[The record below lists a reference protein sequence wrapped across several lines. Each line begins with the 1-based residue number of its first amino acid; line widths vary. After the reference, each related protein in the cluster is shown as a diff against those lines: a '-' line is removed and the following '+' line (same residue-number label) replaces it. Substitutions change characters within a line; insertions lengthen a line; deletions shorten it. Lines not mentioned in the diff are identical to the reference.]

1 MNVLLIGG
9 SSRMIDAVIDKLNK
23 GKHRIFLLTG
33 RRDRQFTYK
42 HVFERYDYPY
52 EDESV
57 KDIFES
63 VKPDMV
69 IFMGAYDT
77 NFDWH
82 RERQESVHYTAALM
96 NILSTYAMAGKGRFV
111 YFSSHEVY
119 GGSYHNDIS
128 EVEKAVPRGF
138 KAMAVA
144 QGEEICE
151 NYRKT
156 QGLDTLILR
165 LDHLYGVPYKGQEE
179 NNPCFQ
185 MCLEALKTGKVS
197 ASDRRSFSM
206 LYLSDAVEL
215 SYKVMMEEQ
224 PALSCY
230 HISSME
236 EIDEVKLAELVI
248 KAMGGGIRLVNNSVG
263 ERFRLVL
270 DGRLFREEFDQ
281 KIFVQYEE
289 GVEQVVK
296 YMKRHA
302 ESFISAE
309 DVGGSRAGKIW
320 HGIKGVFRR
329 VFPFVENL
337 ICFIPFFILNSK
349 AADSEYFNR
358 LDFFL
363 LYVLLFAIVYGQ
375 QQAIFSSLLA
385 VAGYFLQQMYGR
397 TGFEVLLDYN
407 IYVWMAQ
414 LFIIGMVVGYMR
426 DQLQYVKDENEEEVR
441 YLSRKVDDIAD
452 INDSNVRMKQSFE
465 TQLVN
470 QRDSLGKVYEITSSL
485 EAYESEEVLFYAAR
499 VLGEL
504 MDSKD
509 VAVYTVANGDYAR
522 LFSFTSKEARKLGNS
537 IKYTDMEDL
546 HDDLK
551 EHRVFINKKM
561 DEKLP
566 LMASAVYTDD
576 RMELILM
583 IWGIPWQRMTLAE
596 ANRLTII
603 GALIQN
609 AVVHANRYLDALT
622 HERYLEQTRI
632 MSADAFGQLVRAF
645 FGAKV
650 NGLTECAMLEIVTE
664 DYRQA
669 ADTLG
674 RNMRQTD
681 FMGILSDGSFCILLS
696 NTDEKNAEG
705 VIERFRNAGYIC
717 RLREGSEVLGD
728 GEEDMGVQV

>member
-1 MNVLLIGG
+1 MNVLLVGGG
-9 SSRMIDAVIDKLNK
+9 SRMTDAVIDKLNK

-33 RRDRQFTYK
+33 RRDRKFSYK
-42 HVFERYDYPY
+42 HVFERYDYSY
-52 EDESV
+52 EDESI
-57 KDIFES
+57 KDIFDS

-82 RERQESVHYTAALM
+82 RERQESVRYTASLM
-96 NILSTYAMAGKGRFV
+96 NIMATYSMVGKGKFI
-111 YFSSHEVY
+111 YFSSHDVY
-119 GGSYHNDIS
+119 GGSYHNDVPES
-128 EVEKAVPRGF
+128 ATVSPRGF
-138 KAMAVA
+138 KAMAIA
-144 QGEEICE
+144 QGEEICD

-156 QGLDTLILR
+156 QGIDTLVLR
-165 LDHLYGVPYKGQEE
+165 FDHLYGVPRKGQEE
-179 NNPCFQ
+179 SNPCFK
-185 MCLEALKTGKVS
+185 MCLEALKTGRVS

-206 LYLSDAVEL
+206 LYLNDAVEL
-215 SYKVMMEEQ
+215 AYKVMMEEQ

-236 EIDEVKLAELVI
+236 EINEIKLAEFVI
-248 KAMGGGIRLVNNSVG
+248 KAMGGGVRLVNNSVG
-263 ERFRLVL
+263 EKFRLVL
-270 DGRLFREEFDQ
+270 VGRAYQEEYEQ
-281 KIFVQYEE
+281 NIFVKYDK
-289 GVEQVVK
+289 GVEQVAR
-296 YMKRHA
+296 YMKRNA
-302 ESFISAE
+302 DSFISAE
-309 DVGGSRAGKIW
+309 DAGGSRAGRIW
-320 HGIKGVFRR
+320 HGIKVAFKRG
-329 VFPFVENL
+329 FPFVENL

-349 AADSEYFNR
+349 AAGSEYFNK

-407 IYVWMAQ
+407 IYIWMVQ

-426 DQLQYVKDENEEEVR
+426 DQLQFVKDENEEEVR

-452 INDSNVRMKQSFE
+452 INDSNVRMKQNFE
-465 TQLVN
+465 TQLIN

-485 EAYESEEVLFYAAR
+485 EAYAPEEVLFYAAR

-509 VAVYTVANGDYAR
+509 VAVYTVANADYAR
-522 LFSFTSKEARKLGNS
+522 LFSFTSGEARKLGNS

-546 HDDLK
+546 YTDLK
-551 EHRVFINKKM
+551 ERRVFINKKM

-566 LMASAVYTDD
+566 LLASAVYTED

-583 IWGIPWQRMTLAE
+583 IWGIPWQRMTLSE
-596 ANRLTII
+596 ANRLTIV
-603 GALIQN
+603 GSLIQN

-622 HERYLEQTRI
+622 SQRYLEHTNI
-632 MSADAFGQLVRAF
+632 MSPDAFGQLVRAF
-645 FGAKV
+645 FGAKA
-650 NGLTECAMLEIVTE
+650 NGLTECALLEIVAE
-664 DYRQA
+664 DRRHA
-669 ADTLG
+669 AEVLG
-674 RNMRQTD
+674 KNMRQTD
-681 FMGILSDGSFCILLS
+681 YMGMMEDGRFYILLS

-705 VIERFRNAGYIC
+705 VIGRFQSAGYGCI
-717 RLREGSEVLGD
+717 LREGAGL
-728 GEEDMGVQV
+728 

>member
-9 SSRMIDAVIDKLNK
+9 GSRMIDAVIDKLNK
-23 GKHRIFLLTG
+23 EKHRIFLLSG
-33 RRDRQFTYK
+33 RRSRKFTYK
-42 HVFERYDYPY
+42 HVFEKYDYSY
-52 EDESV
+52 EDESI

-82 RERQESVHYTAALM
+82 KERLESVRYTASLM
-96 NILSTYAMAGKGRFV
+96 NILSTYSMVCKGRFV
-111 YFSSHEVY
+111 YLSSHEVF
-119 GGSYHNDIS
+119 GSSHQDDIPES
-128 EVEKAVPRGF
+128 EATSARGF

-144 QGEEICE
+144 QGEGICE

-165 LDHLYGVPYKGQEE
+165 FDHLYGVPHKGQEE
-179 NNPCFQ
+179 SNPCFN

-206 LYLSDAVEL
+206 IWLNDAVEL
-215 SYKVMMEEQ
+215 AYKVMMDENR
-224 PALSCY
+224 ALPCY

-236 EIDEVKLAELVI
+236 EIDEIRLAGFVI
-248 KAMGGGIRLVNNSVG
+248 KAMGGGVRLVNNSVG
-263 ERFRLVL
+263 ERYRLVL
-270 DGRLFREEFDQ
+270 DGRRYQEEYNQ
-281 KIFVQYEE
+281 RIFVHYEE
-289 GVEQVVK
+289 GTEQIAK

-302 ESFISAE
+302 DSFINAE
-309 DVGGSRAGKIW
+309 DVGGSRAGRIW
-320 HGIKGVFRR
+320 HGVKTTFKRL
-329 VFPFVENL
+329 FPFVENL

-349 AADSEYFNR
+349 AADSQYFNR

-385 VAGYFLQQMYGR
+385 VVGYFIQQMYGR

-414 LFIIGMVVGYMR
+414 LFIVGMVVGYMR
-426 DQLQYVKDENEEEVR
+426 DQLQFIKDENEEEVR
-441 YLSRKVDDIAD
+441 YLSQKVDDIAE
-452 INDSNVRMKQSFE
+452 INDSNVRMKQNFE

-470 QRDSLGKVYEITSSL
+470 QRDSLGKIYEITSSL
-485 EAYESEEVLFYAAR
+485 DAYAPEEVLFYAAK

-504 MDSKD
+504 MDSRD

-522 LFSFTSKEARKLGNS
+522 LFSFTSEEAKKLGNS
-537 IKYTDMEDL
+537 IKYTAMEDMYS
-546 HDDLK
+546 DLK
-551 EHRVFINKKM
+551 ERRVFINKKM

-566 LMASAVYTDD
+566 LMASAVYTED

-583 IWGIPWQRMTLAE
+583 IWGIPWQRMTLPE

-609 AVVHANRYLDALT
+609 AVVNANRYLDALT
-622 HERYLEQTRI
+622 SQRYLENTNI
-632 MSADAFGQLVRAF
+632 MAPDAFSQLASAF
-645 FGAKV
+645 FGAKS
-650 NGLTECAMLEIVTE
+650 NHLTECVLLELLTN

-669 ADTLG
+669 AETLAK
-674 RNMRQTD
+674 NIRQTD
-681 FMGILSDGSFCILLS
+681 YMGMLGDGKFYILLS

-705 VIERFRNAGYIC
+705 VIERFKSVGYEC
-717 RLREGSEVLGD
+717 CLREEAGI
-728 GEEDMGVQV
+728 

>member
-1 MNVLLIGG
+1 MA
-9 SSRMIDAVIDKLNK
+9 DAVIDKLNK
-23 GKHRIFLLTG
+23 SKHRVFLLTG
-33 RRDRQFTYK
+33 RRDRKFSYK

-52 EDESV
+52 EDESI

-82 RERQESVHYTAALM
+82 RERQESVRYTASLM
-96 NILSTYAMAGKGRFV
+96 NILSTYSMVGKGRFV

-119 GGSYHNDIS
+119 GGSHYNNIQ
-128 EVEKAVPRGF
+128 EQEAAQPRGF

-156 QGLDTLILR
+156 QGIETLVLR
-165 LDHLYGVPYKGQEE
+165 FDHLYGVPRKGQEE
-179 NNPCFQ
+179 SNLCFQ

-206 LYLSDAVEL
+206 LYLNDAVEL
-215 SYKVMMEEQ
+215 AYKVMMEEQ
-224 PALSCY
+224 PALYCY

-236 EIDEVKLAELVI
+236 EINEVNLAEAVI

-263 ERFRLVL
+263 DRYRLVL
-270 DGRLFREEFDQ
+270 DGKAYQEEYDQ
-281 KIFVQYEE
+281 RIFVHYEE
-289 GVEQVVK
+289 GAEQVAR

-302 ESFISAE
+302 DSFISAE
-309 DVGGSRAGKIW
+309 DTGGSRAARIW
-320 HGIKGVFRR
+320 HGIKVGFKRA
-329 VFPFVENL
+329 FPFVENL
-337 ICFIPFFILNSK
+337 ICFVPFFILNSK
-349 AADSEYFNR
+349 AAGSEYFNR

-385 VAGYFLQQMYGR
+385 VVGYFLQQMYGR

-407 IYVWMAQ
+407 IYIWMAQ

-426 DQLQYVKDENEEEVR
+426 DQLQFIRDENEEEVR

-470 QRDSLGKVYEITSSL
+470 QRDSLGKIYEITSSL
-485 EAYESEEVLFYAAR
+485 EAYASEEVLFYAAK

-504 MDSKD
+504 MDSRD
-509 VAVYTVANGDYAR
+509 VAVYTVANSDYAR
-522 LFSFTSKEARKLGNS
+522 LFSFTSKEAKKLGNS

-546 HDDLK
+546 YNDLK

-561 DEKLP
+561 DEKLT
-566 LMASAVYTDD
+566 LMASAVYTEDQ
-576 RMELILM
+576 MELILM
-583 IWGIPWQRMTLAE
+583 VWGIPWQRMTLSE
-596 ANRLTII
+596 ANRLTIV

-622 HERYLEQTRI
+622 NQRYLEQTRI
-632 MSADAFGQLVRAF
+632 MSPDAFGQLVHAF
-645 FGAKV
+645 FGAKA
-650 NGLTECAMLEIVTE
+650 NGLTECALLEIGAADRV
-664 DYRQA
+664 QA
-669 ADTLG
+669 AEALG
-674 RNMRQTD
+674 KNMRQTD
-681 FMGILSDGSFCILLS
+681 YMGVLDDGGFYILLS

-705 VIERFRNAGYIC
+705 VIERFRSAGYEC
-717 RLREGSEVLGD
+717 ELREGAEK
-728 GEEDMGVQV
+728 

>member
-33 RRDRQFTYK
+33 RRDRRFTYK
-42 HVFERYDYPY
+42 HVFERYNYSY

-63 VKPDMV
+63 VQPEMV
-69 IFMGAYDT
+69 IYMGAYDT

-82 RERQESVHYTAALM
+82 RERQESVRYTASLM
-96 NILSTYAMAGKGRFV
+96 NILSTYSMVGKGRFI

-119 GGSYHNDIS
+119 GTSYPND
-128 EVEKAVPRGF
+128 VPVTEAASPKGF
-138 KAMAVA
+138 KAIAVA
-144 QGEEICE
+144 QGEEVCE
-151 NYRKT
+151 NYHRT
-156 QGLDTLILR
+156 QGMDTVILR
-165 LDHLYGVPYKGQEE
+165 FDHLYGVPDKGREE

-185 MCLEALKTGKVS
+185 MCLEALKTGRISV
-197 ASDRRSFSM
+197 SDRRSFS
-206 LYLSDAVEL
+206 LLFLNDAVEL
-215 SYKVMMEEQ
+215 AYKVMMEER

-236 EIDEVKLAELVI
+236 EINELQLAEAII

-263 ERFRLVL
+263 EKYRLVL
-270 DGRLFREEFDQ
+270 DGKPFQEEFDQ
-281 KIFVQYEE
+281 KIFVHYPE
-289 GVEQVVK
+289 GAEQVAK
-296 YMKRHA
+296 YMKRNA
-302 ESFISAE
+302 DSFIRDE
-309 DVGGSRAGKIW
+309 DAGGSRLGRIW
-320 HGIKGVFRR
+320 HGIKVAFKRLL
-329 VFPFVENL
+329 PFVENL
-337 ICFIPFFILNSK
+337 VCFVPFYILNSK
-349 AADSEYFNR
+349 AAGSQYFNR

-426 DQLQYVKDENEEEVR
+426 DQLQFIRDENEEEIR

-470 QRDSLGKVYEITSSL
+470 QRDSLGKIYEITSSL
-485 EAYESEEVLFYAAR
+485 EAYEPEEVLFYAAK
-499 VLGEL
+499 VLGQL

-509 VAVYTVANGDYAR
+509 VAVYMVANGDYAR
-522 LFSFTSKEARKLGNS
+522 LFSFTSPEAKRLGNS

-546 HDDLK
+546 HNDLK

-561 DEKLP
+561 NEKLP
-566 LMASAVYTDD
+566 LMASAVYTED

-583 IWGIPWQRMTLAE
+583 IWGIPWQRMTLSE
-596 ANRLTII
+596 ANRLTIV
-603 GALIQN
+603 GSLIQN
-609 AVVHANRYLDALT
+609 AVIHANRYLDTLT
-622 HERYLEQTRI
+622 HGRYIDQTRI
-632 MSADAFGQLVRAF
+632 MSADAFEELVRAF
-645 FGAKV
+645 FGAKA
-650 NGLTECAMLEIVTE
+650 NGLTECALLEIQAE
-664 DYRQA
+664 DCRQA
-669 ADTLG
+669 SEVLSK
-674 RNMRQTD
+674 NIRQTD
-681 FMGILSDGSFCILLS
+681 YMGMLNDGRFCILLS

-705 VIERFRNAGYIC
+705 VAERFRNAGYGCI
-717 RLREGSEVLGD
+717 LREGEKNEPVEG
-728 GEEDMGVQV
+728 

>member
-1 MNVLLIGG
+1 MA
-9 SSRMIDAVIDKLNK
+9 DAVIDKLNK
-23 GKHRIFLLTG
+23 SKHRVFLLTG
-33 RRDRQFTYK
+33 RRDRKFSYK

-52 EDESV
+52 EDESI

-82 RERQESVHYTAALM
+82 RERQESVRYTASLM
-96 NILSTYAMAGKGRFV
+96 NMLSTYSMVGKGRFV

-119 GGSYHNDIS
+119 GGSHYNNIQ
-128 EVEKAVPRGF
+128 EQEAAQPRGF

-156 QGLDTLILR
+156 QGIETLVLR
-165 LDHLYGVPYKGQEE
+165 FDHLYGLPRKGQEE
-179 NNPCFQ
+179 SNLCFQ

-206 LYLSDAVEL
+206 LYLNDAVEL
-215 SYKVMMEEQ
+215 AYKVMMEEQ
-224 PALSCY
+224 PALYCY

-236 EIDEVKLAELVI
+236 EINEVNLAEAVI

-263 ERFRLVL
+263 DRYRLVL
-270 DGRLFREEFDQ
+270 DGKAYQEEYDQ
-281 KIFVQYEE
+281 RIFVHYEE
-289 GVEQVVK
+289 GAEQVAR

-302 ESFISAE
+302 DSFISAE
-309 DVGGSRAGKIW
+309 DTGGSRAARIW
-320 HGIKGVFRR
+320 HGIKVGFKR

-337 ICFIPFFILNSK
+337 ICFVPFFILNSK
-349 AADSEYFNR
+349 AAGSEYFNR

-385 VAGYFLQQMYGR
+385 VVGYFLQQMYGR

-407 IYVWMAQ
+407 IYIWMAQ

-426 DQLQYVKDENEEEVR
+426 DQLQFIRDENEEEVR

-470 QRDSLGKVYEITSSL
+470 QRDSLGKIYEITSSL
-485 EAYESEEVLFYAAR
+485 EAYASEEVLFYAAK

-504 MDSKD
+504 MDSRD

-522 LFSFTSKEARKLGNS
+522 LFSFTSKEAKKLGNS

-546 HDDLK
+546 YNDLK

-566 LMASAVYTDD
+566 LMASAVYTEDQ
-576 RMELILM
+576 MELILM
-583 IWGIPWQRMTLAE
+583 VWGIPWQRMTLSE
-596 ANRLTII
+596 ANRLTIV

-622 HERYLEQTRI
+622 NQRYLEQTRI
-632 MSADAFGQLVRAF
+632 MSPDAFGQLVHAF
-645 FGAKV
+645 FGAKA
-650 NGLTECAMLEIVTE
+650 NGLTECALLEIGAADRV
-664 DYRQA
+664 QA
-669 ADTLG
+669 AEALG
-674 RNMRQTD
+674 KNMRQTD
-681 FMGILSDGSFCILLS
+681 YMGVLDDGGFYILLS

-705 VIERFRNAGYIC
+705 VIERFRSAGYEC
-717 RLREGSEVLGD
+717 ELREGAEK
-728 GEEDMGVQV
+728 

>member
-1 MNVLLIGG
+1 MA
-9 SSRMIDAVIDKLNK
+9 DAVIDKLNK
-23 GKHRIFLLTG
+23 SKHRVFLLTG
-33 RRDRQFTYK
+33 RRDRKFSYK

-52 EDESV
+52 EDESI

-82 RERQESVHYTAALM
+82 RERQESVRYTASLM
-96 NILSTYAMAGKGRFV
+96 NILSTYSMVGKGRFV

-119 GGSYHNDIS
+119 GGSRHNNIQEQEAAS
-128 EVEKAVPRGF
+128 PRGF
-138 KAMAVA
+138 KAMAIA

-156 QGLDTLILR
+156 QGIETMVLR
-165 LDHLYGVPYKGQEE
+165 FDHLYGVPRKGQEE
-179 NNPCFQ
+179 SNLCFQ

-197 ASDRRSFSM
+197 ASDRRSFSL
-206 LYLSDAVEL
+206 LYLNDAVEL
-215 SYKVMMEEQ
+215 AYKVMMEEQ

-236 EIDEVKLAELVI
+236 EINEVNLAEAVI
-248 KAMGGGIRLVNNSVG
+248 KAMGGGVRLVNNSVG
-263 ERFRLVL
+263 ERYRLVL
-270 DGRLFREEFDQ
+270 DSKAYQEEYDQ
-281 KIFVQYEE
+281 RIFVHYEE

-302 ESFISAE
+302 DSFISAE
-309 DVGGSRAGKIW
+309 DAGGSRAGRIW
-320 HGIKGVFRR
+320 HGIKVGFKR

-349 AADSEYFNR
+349 AVGSEYFNK

-407 IYVWMAQ
+407 IYIWMAQ

-426 DQLQYVKDENEEEVR
+426 DQLQFIKDENEEEVR

-470 QRDSLGKVYEITSSL
+470 QRDSLGKIYEITSSL
-485 EAYESEEVLFYAAR
+485 DAYASEEVLFYAAR

-522 LFSFTSKEARKLGNS
+522 LFSFTSKEAKKLGNS
-537 IKYTDMEDL
+537 IKYTAMEDL
-546 HDDLK
+546 YNDLK

-566 LMASAVYTDD
+566 LMASAVYTEDQ
-576 RMELILM
+576 MELILM
-583 IWGIPWQRMTLAE
+583 IWGIPWQRMTLSE
-596 ANRLTII
+596 ANRLTIV
-603 GALIQN
+603 GSLIQN
-609 AVVHANRYLDALT
+609 AVVHANRYLEALT
-622 HERYLEQTRI
+622 SERYLEQTRI
-632 MSADAFGQLVRAF
+632 MSPDAFGQLVHAF
-645 FGAKV
+645 FGAKA
-650 NGLTECAMLEIVTE
+650 NGLTECALLEIGAA
-664 DYRQA
+664 DRRQA
-669 ADTLG
+669 AEALG
-674 RNMRQTD
+674 KNMRQTD
-681 FMGILSDGSFCILLS
+681 YMGVLDDGGFYILLS

-705 VIERFRNAGYIC
+705 VIERFRSAGYEC
-717 RLREGSEVLGD
+717 RLREGAE
-728 GEEDMGVQV
+728 

>member
-1 MNVLLIGG
+1 MA
-9 SSRMIDAVIDKLNK
+9 DAVIDKLNK
-23 GKHRIFLLTG
+23 GKHRVFLLTG
-33 RRDRQFTYK
+33 RRDRKFSYK

-52 EDESV
+52 EDESI

-82 RERQESVHYTAALM
+82 RERQESVRYTASLM
-96 NILSTYAMAGKGRFV
+96 NMLSTYSMVGKGRFV

-119 GGSYHNDIS
+119 GGSHYNNIQ
-128 EVEKAVPRGF
+128 EQEAAQPRGF

-156 QGLDTLILR
+156 QGIETLVLR
-165 LDHLYGVPYKGQEE
+165 FDHLYGVPRKGQEE
-179 NNPCFQ
+179 SNLCFQ

-206 LYLSDAVEL
+206 LYLNDAVEL
-215 SYKVMMEEQ
+215 AYKVMMEEQ
-224 PALSCY
+224 PALYCY

-236 EIDEVKLAELVI
+236 EINEVNLAEAVI

-263 ERFRLVL
+263 DRYRLVL
-270 DGRLFREEFDQ
+270 DGKAYQEEYDQ
-281 KIFVQYEE
+281 RIFVHYEE
-289 GVEQVVK
+289 GAEQVAR

-302 ESFISAE
+302 DSFISAE
-309 DVGGSRAGKIW
+309 DTGGSRAARIW
-320 HGIKGVFRR
+320 HGIKVGFKR

-337 ICFIPFFILNSK
+337 ICFVPFFILNSK
-349 AADSEYFNR
+349 AAGSEYFNR

-385 VAGYFLQQMYGR
+385 VVGYFLQQMYGR

-407 IYVWMAQ
+407 IYIWMAQ

-426 DQLQYVKDENEEEVR
+426 DQLQFIRDENEEEVR

-470 QRDSLGKVYEITSSL
+470 QRDSLGKIYEITSSL
-485 EAYESEEVLFYAAR
+485 EAYASEEVLFYAAK

-504 MDSKD
+504 MDSRD

-522 LFSFTSKEARKLGNS
+522 LFSFTSKEAKKLGNS

-546 HDDLK
+546 YNDLK

-566 LMASAVYTDD
+566 LMASAVYTEDQ
-576 RMELILM
+576 MELILM
-583 IWGIPWQRMTLAE
+583 VWGIPWQRMTLSE
-596 ANRLTII
+596 ANRLTIV

-622 HERYLEQTRI
+622 NQRYLEQTRI
-632 MSADAFGQLVRAF
+632 MSPDAFGQLVHAF
-645 FGAKV
+645 FGAKA
-650 NGLTECAMLEIVTE
+650 NGLTECALLEIGAADRV
-664 DYRQA
+664 QA
-669 ADTLG
+669 AEALG
-674 RNMRQTD
+674 KNMRQTD
-681 FMGILSDGSFCILLS
+681 YMGVLDDGGFYILLS

-705 VIERFRNAGYIC
+705 VIERFRSAGYEC
-717 RLREGSEVLGD
+717 ELREGAEK
-728 GEEDMGVQV
+728 

>member
-1 MNVLLIGG
+1 MA
-9 SSRMIDAVIDKLNK
+9 DAVIDKLNK
-23 GKHRIFLLTG
+23 SKHRVFLLTG
-33 RRDRQFTYK
+33 RRDRKFSYK

-52 EDESV
+52 EDESI

-82 RERQESVHYTAALM
+82 RERQESVRYTASLM
-96 NILSTYAMAGKGRFV
+96 NILSTYSMVGKGRFV

-119 GGSYHNDIS
+119 GGSHYNNIQ
-128 EVEKAVPRGF
+128 EQEAAQPRGF

-156 QGLDTLILR
+156 QGIETLVLR
-165 LDHLYGVPYKGQEE
+165 FDHLYGVPRKGQEE
-179 NNPCFQ
+179 SNLCFQ

-206 LYLSDAVEL
+206 LYLNDAVEL
-215 SYKVMMEEQ
+215 AYKVMMEEQ
-224 PALSCY
+224 PALYCY

-236 EIDEVKLAELVI
+236 EINEVNLAEAVI

-263 ERFRLVL
+263 DRYRLVL
-270 DGRLFREEFDQ
+270 DGKAYQEEYDQ
-281 KIFVQYEE
+281 RIFVHYEE
-289 GVEQVVK
+289 GAEQVAR

-302 ESFISAE
+302 DSFISAE
-309 DVGGSRAGKIW
+309 DTGGSRAARIW
-320 HGIKGVFRR
+320 HGIKVGFKRA
-329 VFPFVENL
+329 FPFVENL
-337 ICFIPFFILNSK
+337 ICFVPFFILNSK
-349 AADSEYFNR
+349 AAGSEYFNR

-385 VAGYFLQQMYGR
+385 VVGYFLQQMYGR

-407 IYVWMAQ
+407 IYIWMAQ

-426 DQLQYVKDENEEEVR
+426 DQLQFIRDENEEEVR

-470 QRDSLGKVYEITSSL
+470 QRDSLGKIYEITSSL
-485 EAYESEEVLFYAAR
+485 EAYASEEVLFYAAK

-504 MDSKD
+504 MDSRD

-522 LFSFTSKEARKLGNS
+522 LFSFTSKEAKKLGNS

-546 HDDLK
+546 YNDLK

-566 LMASAVYTDD
+566 LMASAVYTEDQ
-576 RMELILM
+576 MELILM
-583 IWGIPWQRMTLAE
+583 VWGIPWQRMTLSE
-596 ANRLTII
+596 ANRLTIV

-622 HERYLEQTRI
+622 NQRYLEQTRI
-632 MSADAFGQLVRAF
+632 MSPDAFGQLVHAF
-645 FGAKV
+645 FGAKA
-650 NGLTECAMLEIVTE
+650 NGLTECALLEIGAADRV
-664 DYRQA
+664 QA
-669 ADTLG
+669 AEALG
-674 RNMRQTD
+674 KNMRQTD
-681 FMGILSDGSFCILLS
+681 YMGVLDDGGFYILLS

-705 VIERFRNAGYIC
+705 VIERFRSAGYEC
-717 RLREGSEVLGD
+717 ELREGAEK
-728 GEEDMGVQV
+728 

>member
-1 MNVLLIGG
+1 MA
-9 SSRMIDAVIDKLNK
+9 DAVIDKLNK
-23 GKHRIFLLTG
+23 SKHRVFLLTG
-33 RRDRQFTYK
+33 RRDRKFSYK

-52 EDESV
+52 EDESI

-82 RERQESVHYTAALM
+82 RERQESVRYTASLM
-96 NILSTYAMAGKGRFV
+96 NILSTYSMVGKGRFV

-119 GGSYHNDIS
+119 GGSHYNNIQ
-128 EVEKAVPRGF
+128 EQEAAQPRGF

-156 QGLDTLILR
+156 QGIETLVLR
-165 LDHLYGVPYKGQEE
+165 FDHLYGVPRKGQEE
-179 NNPCFQ
+179 SNLCFQ

-206 LYLSDAVEL
+206 LYLNDAVEL
-215 SYKVMMEEQ
+215 AYKVMMEEQ
-224 PALSCY
+224 PALYCY

-236 EIDEVKLAELVI
+236 EINEVNLAEAVI

-263 ERFRLVL
+263 DRYRLVL
-270 DGRLFREEFDQ
+270 DGKAYQEEYDQ
-281 KIFVQYEE
+281 RIFVHYEE
-289 GVEQVVK
+289 GAEQVAR

-302 ESFISAE
+302 DSFISAE
-309 DVGGSRAGKIW
+309 DTGGSRAARIW
-320 HGIKGVFRR
+320 HGIKVGFKR

-337 ICFIPFFILNSK
+337 ICFVPFFILNSK
-349 AADSEYFNR
+349 AAGSEYFNR

-385 VAGYFLQQMYGR
+385 VVGYFLQQMYGR

-407 IYVWMAQ
+407 IYIWMAQ

-426 DQLQYVKDENEEEVR
+426 DQLQFIRDENEEEVR

-470 QRDSLGKVYEITSSL
+470 QRDSLGKIYEITSSL
-485 EAYESEEVLFYAAR
+485 EAYASEEVLFYAAK

-504 MDSKD
+504 MDSRD

-522 LFSFTSKEARKLGNS
+522 LFSFTSKEAKKLGNS

-546 HDDLK
+546 YNDLK
-551 EHRVFINKKM
+551 EHRVFINRKM

-566 LMASAVYTDD
+566 LMASAVYTEDQ
-576 RMELILM
+576 MELILM
-583 IWGIPWQRMTLAE
+583 VWGIPWQRMTLSE
-596 ANRLTII
+596 ANRLTIV

-622 HERYLEQTRI
+622 NQRYLEQTRI
-632 MSADAFGQLVRAF
+632 MSPDAFGQLVHAF
-645 FGAKV
+645 FGAKA
-650 NGLTECAMLEIVTE
+650 NGLTECALLEIGAADRV
-664 DYRQA
+664 QA
-669 ADTLG
+669 AEALG
-674 RNMRQTD
+674 KNMRQTD
-681 FMGILSDGSFCILLS
+681 YMGVLDDGGFYILLS

-705 VIERFRNAGYIC
+705 VIERFRSAGYEC
-717 RLREGSEVLGD
+717 ELREGAEK
-728 GEEDMGVQV
+728 

>member
-9 SSRMIDAVIDKLNK
+9 GSRMADAVIDKLNK
-23 GKHRIFLLTG
+23 SKHRVFLLTG
-33 RRDRQFTYK
+33 RRDRKFSYK

-52 EDESV
+52 EDESI

-82 RERQESVHYTAALM
+82 RERQESVRYTASLM
-96 NILSTYAMAGKGRFV
+96 NILSTYSMVGKGRFV

-119 GGSYHNDIS
+119 GGSHYNNIQ
-128 EVEKAVPRGF
+128 EQEAAQPRGF

-156 QGLDTLILR
+156 QGIETLVLR
-165 LDHLYGVPYKGQEE
+165 FDHLYGVPRKGQEE
-179 NNPCFQ
+179 SNLCFQ

-206 LYLSDAVEL
+206 LYLNDAVEL
-215 SYKVMMEEQ
+215 AYKVMMEEQ
-224 PALSCY
+224 PALYCY

-236 EIDEVKLAELVI
+236 EINEVNLAEAVI

-263 ERFRLVL
+263 DRYRLVL
-270 DGRLFREEFDQ
+270 DGKAYQEEYDQ
-281 KIFVQYEE
+281 RIFVHYEE
-289 GVEQVVK
+289 GAEQVAR

-302 ESFISAE
+302 DSFISAE
-309 DVGGSRAGKIW
+309 DTGGSRAARIW
-320 HGIKGVFRR
+320 HGIKVGFKR

-337 ICFIPFFILNSK
+337 ICFVPFFILNSK
-349 AADSEYFNR
+349 AAGSEYFNR

-385 VAGYFLQQMYGR
+385 VVGYFLQQMYGR

-407 IYVWMAQ
+407 IYIWMAQ

-426 DQLQYVKDENEEEVR
+426 DQLQFIRDENEEEVR

-470 QRDSLGKVYEITSSL
+470 QRDSLGKIYEITSSL
-485 EAYESEEVLFYAAR
+485 EAYASEEVLFYAAR

-504 MDSKD
+504 MDSRD

-522 LFSFTSKEARKLGNS
+522 LFSFTSKEAKKLGNS

-546 HDDLK
+546 YNDLK

-566 LMASAVYTDD
+566 LMASAVYTEDQ
-576 RMELILM
+576 MELILM
-583 IWGIPWQRMTLAE
+583 VWGIPWQRMTLSE
-596 ANRLTII
+596 ANRLTIV

-622 HERYLEQTRI
+622 NQRYLEQTRI
-632 MSADAFGQLVRAF
+632 MSPDAFGQLVHAF
-645 FGAKV
+645 FGAKA
-650 NGLTECAMLEIVTE
+650 NGLTECALLEIGAADRV
-664 DYRQA
+664 QA
-669 ADTLG
+669 AEALG
-674 RNMRQTD
+674 KNMRQTD
-681 FMGILSDGSFCILLS
+681 YMGVLDDGGFYILLS

-705 VIERFRNAGYIC
+705 VIERFRSAGYEC
-717 RLREGSEVLGD
+717 ELREGAEK
-728 GEEDMGVQV
+728 

>member
-9 SSRMIDAVIDKLNK
+9 GSRMADAVIDKLNK
-23 GKHRIFLLTG
+23 SKHRVFLLTG
-33 RRDRQFTYK
+33 RRDRKFSYK

-52 EDESV
+52 EDESI

-82 RERQESVHYTAALM
+82 RERQESVRYTASLM
-96 NILSTYAMAGKGRFV
+96 NILSTYSMVGKGRFV

-119 GGSYHNDIS
+119 GGSHYNNIQ
-128 EVEKAVPRGF
+128 EQEAAQPRGF

-156 QGLDTLILR
+156 QGIETLVLR
-165 LDHLYGVPYKGQEE
+165 FDHLYGVPRKGQEE
-179 NNPCFQ
+179 SNLCFQ

-206 LYLSDAVEL
+206 LYLNDAVEL
-215 SYKVMMEEQ
+215 AYKVMMEEQ
-224 PALSCY
+224 PALYCY

-236 EIDEVKLAELVI
+236 EINEVNLAEAVI

-263 ERFRLVL
+263 DRYRLVL
-270 DGRLFREEFDQ
+270 DGKAYQEEYDQ
-281 KIFVQYEE
+281 RIFVHYEE
-289 GVEQVVK
+289 GAEQVAR

-302 ESFISAE
+302 DSFISAE
-309 DVGGSRAGKIW
+309 DTGGSRAARIW
-320 HGIKGVFRR
+320 HGIKVGFKR

-337 ICFIPFFILNSK
+337 ICFVPFFILNSK
-349 AADSEYFNR
+349 AAGSEYFNR

-385 VAGYFLQQMYGR
+385 VVGYFLQQMYGR

-407 IYVWMAQ
+407 IYIWMAQ

-426 DQLQYVKDENEEEVR
+426 DQLQFIRDENEEEVR

-470 QRDSLGKVYEITSSL
+470 QRDSLGKIYEITSSL
-485 EAYESEEVLFYAAR
+485 EAYASEEVLFYAAK

-504 MDSKD
+504 MDSRD

-522 LFSFTSKEARKLGNS
+522 LFSFTSKEAKKLGNS

-546 HDDLK
+546 YNDLK

-566 LMASAVYTDD
+566 LMASAVYTEDQ
-576 RMELILM
+576 MELILM
-583 IWGIPWQRMTLAE
+583 VWGIPWQRMTLSE
-596 ANRLTII
+596 ANRLTIV

-622 HERYLEQTRI
+622 NQRYLEQTRI
-632 MSADAFGQLVRAF
+632 MSPDAFGQLVHAF
-645 FGAKV
+645 FGAKA
-650 NGLTECAMLEIVTE
+650 NGLTECALLEIGAADRV
-664 DYRQA
+664 QA
-669 ADTLG
+669 AEALG
-674 RNMRQTD
+674 KNMRQTD
-681 FMGILSDGSFCILLS
+681 YMGVLDDGGFYILLS

-705 VIERFRNAGYIC
+705 VIERFRSAGYEC
-717 RLREGSEVLGD
+717 ELREGAEK
-728 GEEDMGVQV
+728 

>member
-1 MNVLLIGG
+1 MA
-9 SSRMIDAVIDKLNK
+9 DAVIDKLNK
-23 GKHRIFLLTG
+23 SKHRVFLLTG
-33 RRDRQFTYK
+33 RRDRKFSYK

-52 EDESV
+52 EDESI

-82 RERQESVHYTAALM
+82 RERQESVRYTASLM
-96 NILSTYAMAGKGRFV
+96 NILSTYSMVGKGRFV

-119 GGSYHNDIS
+119 GGSHYNNIQ
-128 EVEKAVPRGF
+128 EQEAAQPRGF

-156 QGLDTLILR
+156 QGIETLVLR
-165 LDHLYGVPYKGQEE
+165 FDHLYGVPRKGQEE
-179 NNPCFQ
+179 SNLCFQ

-206 LYLSDAVEL
+206 LYLNDAVEL
-215 SYKVMMEEQ
+215 AYKVMMEEQ
-224 PALSCY
+224 PALYCY

-236 EIDEVKLAELVI
+236 EINEVNLAEAVI

-263 ERFRLVL
+263 DRYRLVL
-270 DGRLFREEFDQ
+270 DGKAYQEEYDQ
-281 KIFVQYEE
+281 RIFVHYEE
-289 GVEQVVK
+289 GAEQVAR

-302 ESFISAE
+302 DSFISAE
-309 DVGGSRAGKIW
+309 DTGGSRAARIW
-320 HGIKGVFRR
+320 HGIKVGFKR

-337 ICFIPFFILNSK
+337 ICFVPFFILNSK
-349 AADSEYFNR
+349 AAGSEYFNR

-385 VAGYFLQQMYGR
+385 VVGYFLQQMYGR

-407 IYVWMAQ
+407 IYIWMAQ

-426 DQLQYVKDENEEEVR
+426 DQLQFIRDENEEEVR

-470 QRDSLGKVYEITSSL
+470 QRDSLGKIYEITSSL
-485 EAYESEEVLFYAAR
+485 EAYASEEVLFYAAK

-504 MDSKD
+504 MDSRD

-522 LFSFTSKEARKLGNS
+522 LFSFTSKEAKKLGNS

-546 HDDLK
+546 YNDLK

-566 LMASAVYTDD
+566 LMASAVYTEDQ
-576 RMELILM
+576 MELILM
-583 IWGIPWQRMTLAE
+583 VWGIPWQRMTLSE
-596 ANRLTII
+596 ANRLTIV

-622 HERYLEQTRI
+622 NQRYIEQTRI
-632 MSADAFGQLVRAF
+632 MSPDAFGQLVHAF
-645 FGAKV
+645 FGAKA
-650 NGLTECAMLEIVTE
+650 NGLTECALLEIGAADRV
-664 DYRQA
+664 QA
-669 ADTLG
+669 AEALG
-674 RNMRQTD
+674 KNMRQTD
-681 FMGILSDGSFCILLS
+681 YMGVDDGGFYILLS

-705 VIERFRNAGYIC
+705 VIERFRSAGYEC
-717 RLREGSEVLGD
+717 ELREGAEK
-728 GEEDMGVQV
+728 

>member
-1 MNVLLIGG
+1 MA
-9 SSRMIDAVIDKLNK
+9 DAVIDKLNK
-23 GKHRIFLLTG
+23 SKHRVFLLTG
-33 RRDRQFTYK
+33 RRDRKFSYK

-52 EDESV
+52 EDESI

-82 RERQESVHYTAALM
+82 RERQESVRYTASLM
-96 NILSTYAMAGKGRFV
+96 NILSTYSMVGKGRFV

-119 GGSYHNDIS
+119 GGSHYNNIQ
-128 EVEKAVPRGF
+128 EQEAAQPRGF
-138 KAMAVA
+138 KATAVA

-156 QGLDTLILR
+156 QGIETLVLR
-165 LDHLYGVPYKGQEE
+165 FDHLYGVPRKGQEE
-179 NNPCFQ
+179 SNLCFQ

-206 LYLSDAVEL
+206 LYLNDAVEL
-215 SYKVMMEEQ
+215 AYKVMMEEQ
-224 PALSCY
+224 PALYCY

-236 EIDEVKLAELVI
+236 EINEVNLAEAVI

-263 ERFRLVL
+263 DRYRLVL
-270 DGRLFREEFDQ
+270 DGKAYQEEYDQ
-281 KIFVQYEE
+281 RIFVHYEE
-289 GVEQVVK
+289 GAEQVAR

-302 ESFISAE
+302 DSFISAE
-309 DVGGSRAGKIW
+309 DTGGSRAARIW
-320 HGIKGVFRR
+320 HGIKVGFKR

-337 ICFIPFFILNSK
+337 ICFVPFFILNSK
-349 AADSEYFNR
+349 AAGSEYFNR

-385 VAGYFLQQMYGR
+385 VVGYFLQQMYGR

-407 IYVWMAQ
+407 IYIWMAQ

-426 DQLQYVKDENEEEVR
+426 DQLQFIRDENEEEVR

-470 QRDSLGKVYEITSSL
+470 QRDSLGKIYEITSSL
-485 EAYESEEVLFYAAR
+485 EAYASEEVLFYAAK

-504 MDSKD
+504 MDSRD

-522 LFSFTSKEARKLGNS
+522 LFSFTSKEAKKLGNS

-546 HDDLK
+546 YNDLK

-566 LMASAVYTDD
+566 LMASAVYTEDQ
-576 RMELILM
+576 MELILM
-583 IWGIPWQRMTLAE
+583 VWGIPWQRMTLSE
-596 ANRLTII
+596 ANRLTIV

-622 HERYLEQTRI
+622 NQRYLEQTRI
-632 MSADAFGQLVRAF
+632 MSPDAFGQLVHAF
-645 FGAKV
+645 FGAKA
-650 NGLTECAMLEIVTE
+650 NGLTECALLEIGAADRV
-664 DYRQA
+664 QA
-669 ADTLG
+669 AEALG
-674 RNMRQTD
+674 KNMRQTD
-681 FMGILSDGSFCILLS
+681 YMGVLDDGGFYILLS

-705 VIERFRNAGYIC
+705 VIERFRSAGYEC
-717 RLREGSEVLGD
+717 ELREGAEK
-728 GEEDMGVQV
+728 

>member
-1 MNVLLIGG
+1 MT
-9 SSRMIDAVIDKLNK
+9 DAVIDKLNK
-23 GKHRIFLLTG
+23 GKHRVFLLTG
-33 RRDRQFTYK
+33 RRDRRDSYR
-42 HVFERYDYPY
+42 HVFERYDYTY

-82 RERQESVHYTAALM
+82 RERQESVRYTAAVM
-96 NILSTYAMAGKGRFV
+96 NLLSTYSMTGKGRFV
-111 YFSSHEVY
+111 YLSSHEVF
-119 GGSYHNDIS
+119 GGAYHNDIAVS
-128 EVEKAVPRGF
+128 ETTSPRGF

-144 QGEEICE
+144 QGEEICD

-156 QGLDTLILR
+156 QGMDVLVLR
-165 LDHLYGVPYKGQEE
+165 FDHLYGIPHKGQEE
-179 NNPCFQ
+179 NSPCFQ
-185 MCLEALKTGKVS
+185 MCLEALKTGKIS

-206 LYLSDAVEL
+206 LYLNDAVEL
-215 SYKVMMEEQ
+215 AYKVMMEEH

-236 EIDEVKLAELVI
+236 EIDEIKLAEFII
-248 KAMGGGIRLVNNSVG
+248 KAMGGGIRLVNHSVG
-263 ERFRLVL
+263 EQYRLVL
-270 DGRLFREEFDQ
+270 DGKLYEQEYDQ
-281 KIFVQYEE
+281 KIFVSYGE
-289 GVEQVVK
+289 GVSQVVK

-302 ESFISAE
+302 DSFINEE
-309 DVGGSRAGKIW
+309 DTGGSTAGRIW
-320 HGIKGVFRR
+320 HGVKVAFKRL
-329 VFPFVENL
+329 FPFVENL
-337 ICFIPFFILNSK
+337 VCFIPFFFLNSK
-349 AADSEYFNR
+349 AAGSEYFNR

-363 LYVLLFAIVYGQ
+363 LYVLLFAIIYGQ

-407 IYVWMAQ
+407 IYIWMAQ

-470 QRDSLGKVYEITSSL
+470 QRDSLGKIYEITSSL
-485 EAYESEEVLFYAAR
+485 EAYEPEEVLFYAAK

-504 MDSKD
+504 MDSRD
-509 VAVYTVANGDYAR
+509 VAVYTVANSDYAR
-522 LFSFTSKEARKLGNS
+522 LFSFTSTEAKKLGNS
-537 IKYTDMEDL
+537 IKYTAMEDL
-546 HDDLK
+546 YNDLS
-551 EHRVFINKKM
+551 ERRVFINKKL

-566 LMASAVYTDD
+566 LMASAVYTED

-583 IWGIPWQRMTLAE
+583 IWGIPWQRMTLSE
-596 ANRLTII
+596 ANRLTIV

-622 HERYLEQTRI
+622 SERYLEQTKI
-632 MSADAFGQLVRAF
+632 MSADAFGQLSRAF
-645 FGAKV
+645 FGARE
-650 NGLTECAMLEIVTE
+650 NGLTECAMLEILAK

-669 ADTLG
+669 AEILG
-674 RNMRQTD
+674 KNMRQTD
-681 FMGILSDGSFCILLS
+681 YMGVLEDGGFYILLS
-696 NTDEKNAEG
+696 NTDAKNAEG
-705 VIERFRNAGYIC
+705 VMRRFSNAGYEC
-717 RLREGSEVLGD
+717 RLREEAAK
-728 GEEDMGVQV
+728 

>member
-1 MNVLLIGG
+1 MA
-9 SSRMIDAVIDKLNK
+9 DAVIDKLNK
-23 GKHRIFLLTG
+23 SKHRVFLLTG
-33 RRDRQFTYK
+33 RRDRKFSYK

-52 EDESV
+52 EDESI

-82 RERQESVHYTAALM
+82 RERQESVRYTASLM
-96 NILSTYAMAGKGRFV
+96 NILSTYSMVGKGRFV

-119 GGSYHNDIS
+119 GGSHYNNIQ
-128 EVEKAVPRGF
+128 EQEAAQPRGF

-156 QGLDTLILR
+156 QGIETLVLR
-165 LDHLYGVPYKGQEE
+165 FDHLYGVPRKGQEE
-179 NNPCFQ
+179 SNLCFQ

-206 LYLSDAVEL
+206 LYLNDAVEL
-215 SYKVMMEEQ
+215 AYKVMMEEQ
-224 PALSCY
+224 PALYCY

-236 EIDEVKLAELVI
+236 EINEVNLAEAVI

-263 ERFRLVL
+263 DRYRLVL
-270 DGRLFREEFDQ
+270 DGKAYQEEYDQ
-281 KIFVQYEE
+281 RIFVHYEE
-289 GVEQVVK
+289 GAEQVAR

-302 ESFISAE
+302 DSFISAE
-309 DVGGSRAGKIW
+309 DTGGSRAARIW
-320 HGIKGVFRR
+320 HGIKVGFKR

-337 ICFIPFFILNSK
+337 ICFVPFFILNSK
-349 AADSEYFNR
+349 AAGSEYFNR

-385 VAGYFLQQMYGR
+385 VVGYFLQQMYGR

-407 IYVWMAQ
+407 IYIWMAQ

-426 DQLQYVKDENEEEVR
+426 DQLQFIRDENEEEVR

-470 QRDSLGKVYEITSSL
+470 QRDSLGKIYEITSSL
-485 EAYESEEVLFYAAR
+485 EAYASEEVLFYAAR

-504 MDSKD
+504 MDSRD

-522 LFSFTSKEARKLGNS
+522 LFSFTSKEAKKLGNS

-546 HDDLK
+546 YNDLK

-566 LMASAVYTDD
+566 LMASAVYTEDQ
-576 RMELILM
+576 MELILM
-583 IWGIPWQRMTLAE
+583 VWGIPWQRMTLSE
-596 ANRLTII
+596 ANRLTIV

-622 HERYLEQTRI
+622 NQRYLEQTRI
-632 MSADAFGQLVRAF
+632 MSPDAFGQLVHAF
-645 FGAKV
+645 FGAKA
-650 NGLTECAMLEIVTE
+650 NGLTECALLEIGAADRV
-664 DYRQA
+664 QA
-669 ADTLG
+669 AEALG
-674 RNMRQTD
+674 KNMRQTD
-681 FMGILSDGSFCILLS
+681 YMGVLDDGGFYILLS

-705 VIERFRNAGYIC
+705 VIERFRSAGYEC
-717 RLREGSEVLGD
+717 ELREGAEK
-728 GEEDMGVQV
+728 

>member
-1 MNVLLIGG
+1 MA
-9 SSRMIDAVIDKLNK
+9 DAVIDKLNK

-33 RRDRQFTYK
+33 RRDRKFSYK
-42 HVFERYDYPY
+42 HVFERYDYSY

-82 RERQESVHYTAALM
+82 RERQESVRYTAALM
-96 NILSTYAMAGKGRFV
+96 NIISTYSMVSKGRFV
-111 YFSSHEVY
+111 YFSSHDVY
-119 GGSYHNDIS
+119 SGAYHNDIPES
-128 EVEKAVPRGF
+128 AAVSPRGF

-151 NYRKT
+151 TYRKT
-156 QGLDTLILR
+156 QGVDTLILR
-165 LDHLYGVPYKGQEE
+165 FDHLYGVPRKGQEE
-179 NNPCFQ
+179 SNPCFQ
-185 MCLEALKTGKVS
+185 MCLEALKTGRVS

-206 LYLSDAVEL
+206 LYLNDAVEL
-215 SYKVMMEEQ
+215 AFKAILEES

-230 HISSME
+230 NISSME
-236 EIDEVKLAELVI
+236 EINEVSLAELVI

-263 ERFRLVL
+263 EKFRLVL
-270 DGRLFREEFDQ
+270 DGRVYQEEYDQ
-281 KIFVQYEE
+281 NIFVHYEE

-296 YMKRHA
+296 YMKRNA
-302 ESFISAE
+302 DSFISDE
-309 DVGGSRAGKIW
+309 DVGGSRAGRIW
-320 HGIKGVFRR
+320 HGVKVTFKRL
-329 VFPFVENL
+329 FPFVENL
-337 ICFIPFFILNSK
+337 VCFIPFFMLNNMAAGSK
-349 AADSEYFNR
+349 YFNR

-363 LYVLLFAIVYGQ
+363 LYVLLFAIIYGQ

-385 VAGYFLQQMYGR
+385 VVGYFLQQMYGR

-407 IYVWMAQ
+407 IYIWMVQ
-414 LFIIGMVVGYMR
+414 LFIVGMVVGYMR
-426 DQLQYVKDENEEEVR
+426 DQLQFVKDENEEEVR

-485 EAYESEEVLFYAAR
+485 EAYEPEEVLFYAAK

-504 MDSKD
+504 MDSKA

-522 LFSFTSKEARKLGNS
+522 LFSFTSDEARKLGNS
-537 IKYTDMEDL
+537 IKYTDMTDL
-546 HDDLK
+546 YDDLK

-566 LMASAVYTDD
+566 LMASAVYTED

-583 IWGIPWQRMTLAE
+583 IWGIPWQRMTLSE
-596 ANRLTII
+596 ANRLTIV

-609 AVVHANRYLDALT
+609 AVVHANRYLDALIGQ
-622 HERYLEQTRI
+622 RYLEQTNI
-632 MSADAFGQLVRAF
+632 MAPDAFGQLVRAF
-645 FGAKV
+645 FGAKA
-650 NGLTECAMLEIVTE
+650 NGLTECALLEITA
-664 DYRQA
+664 DDRRQA
-669 ADTLG
+669 SETLSK
-674 RNMRQTD
+674 NIRQTD
-681 FMGILSDGSFCILLS
+681 YMGVLEDGRFYILLS
-696 NTDEKNAEG
+696 NTDEENAKG
-705 VIERFRNAGYIC
+705 VIERFRNAGYEC
-717 RLREGSEVLGD
+717 CLREEA
-728 GEEDMGVQV
+728 GV

>member
-1 MNVLLIGG
+1 MA
-9 SSRMIDAVIDKLNK
+9 DAVIDKLNK
-23 GKHRIFLLTG
+23 SKHRVFLLTG
-33 RRDRQFTYK
+33 RRDRKFSYK

-52 EDESV
+52 EDESI

-82 RERQESVHYTAALM
+82 RERQESVRYTASLM
-96 NILSTYAMAGKGRFV
+96 NILSTYSMVGKGRFV

-119 GGSYHNDIS
+119 GGSHYNNIQ
-128 EVEKAVPRGF
+128 EQEAAQPRGF
-138 KAMAVA
+138 KAMAVT

-156 QGLDTLILR
+156 QGIETLVLR
-165 LDHLYGVPYKGQEE
+165 FDHLYGVPRKGQEE
-179 NNPCFQ
+179 SNLCFQ

-206 LYLSDAVEL
+206 LYLNDAVEL
-215 SYKVMMEEQ
+215 AYKVMMEEQ
-224 PALSCY
+224 PALYCY

-236 EIDEVKLAELVI
+236 EINEVNLAEAVI

-263 ERFRLVL
+263 DRYRLVL
-270 DGRLFREEFDQ
+270 DGKAYQEEYDQ
-281 KIFVQYEE
+281 RIFVHYEE
-289 GVEQVVK
+289 GAEQVAR

-302 ESFISAE
+302 DSFISAE
-309 DVGGSRAGKIW
+309 DTGGSRAARIW
-320 HGIKGVFRR
+320 HGIKVGFKRA
-329 VFPFVENL
+329 FPFVENL
-337 ICFIPFFILNSK
+337 ICFVPFFILNSK
-349 AADSEYFNR
+349 AAGSEYFNR

-385 VAGYFLQQMYGR
+385 VVGYFLQQMYGR

-407 IYVWMAQ
+407 IYIWMAQ

-426 DQLQYVKDENEEEVR
+426 DQLQFIRDENEEEVR

-470 QRDSLGKVYEITSSL
+470 QRDSLGKIYEITSSL
-485 EAYESEEVLFYAAR
+485 EAYASEEVLFYAAK

-504 MDSKD
+504 MDSRD

-522 LFSFTSKEARKLGNS
+522 LFSFTSKEAKKLGNS

-546 HDDLK
+546 YNDLK

-566 LMASAVYTDD
+566 LMASAVYTEDQ
-576 RMELILM
+576 MELILM
-583 IWGIPWQRMTLAE
+583 VWGIPWQRMTLSE
-596 ANRLTII
+596 ANRLTIV

-622 HERYLEQTRI
+622 NQRYLEQTRI
-632 MSADAFGQLVRAF
+632 MSPDAFGQLVHAF
-645 FGAKV
+645 FGAKA
-650 NGLTECAMLEIVTE
+650 NGLTECALLEIGAADRV
-664 DYRQA
+664 QA
-669 ADTLG
+669 AEALG
-674 RNMRQTD
+674 KNMRQTD
-681 FMGILSDGSFCILLS
+681 YMGVLDDGGFYILLS

-705 VIERFRNAGYIC
+705 VIERFRSAGYEC
-717 RLREGSEVLGD
+717 ELREGAEK
-728 GEEDMGVQV
+728 

>member
-9 SSRMIDAVIDKLNK
+9 GSRMTDAVIDKLNK

-33 RRDRQFTYK
+33 RRDRQTSYK
-42 HVFERYDYPY
+42 HVFQRYDYSY

-57 KDIFES
+57 KDVFES
-63 VKPDMV
+63 VKPDLV
-69 IFMGAYDT
+69 LFMGAYDT

-82 RERQESVHYTAALM
+82 RERQESVRYTASLM
-96 NILSTYAMAGKGRFV
+96 NLLSTYSMAGRGRFV

-119 GGSYHNDIS
+119 GGSYHNDIPVAETVS
-128 EVEKAVPRGF
+128 PRGF
-138 KAMAVA
+138 KAMVVA

-156 QGLDTLILR
+156 QGLDILVLR
-165 LDHLYGVPYKGQEE
+165 FDHLYGIPRRGQEE
-179 NNPCFQ
+179 NNPCYQ
-185 MCLEALKTGKVS
+185 MCLEALKTGRVS

-206 LYLSDAVEL
+206 IYLNDAIEL
-215 SYKVMMEEQ
+215 ANKVIMEER
-224 PALSCY
+224 PALSTY
-230 HISSME
+230 QISSME
-236 EIDEVKLAELVI
+236 EINEITLAEMII
-248 KAMGGGIRLVNNSVG
+248 KAMGGGIRLANNSVG
-263 ERFRLVL
+263 DKYRQIL
-270 DGRLFREEFDQ
+270 DGRLYQEEFEQ
-281 KIFVQYEE
+281 RIFVQYEE

-302 ESFISAE
+302 DAFISAE
-309 DVGGSRAGKIW
+309 DVGGSRAGRIW
-320 HGIKGVFRR
+320 HGIKTAFRR
-329 VFPFVENL
+329 VFPFVENVV
-337 ICFIPFFILNSK
+337 CFVPFFILNSK
-349 AADSEYFNR
+349 AAGSEYFNR

-385 VAGYFLQQMYGR
+385 VVGYFLQQLYGR

-426 DQLQYVKDENEEEVR
+426 DQLQFVKDENEEEVR

-470 QRDSLGKVYEITSSL
+470 QRDSLGKIYEITSSL
-485 EAYESEEVLFYAAR
+485 DAYAPEEVLFYAAK

-522 LFSFTSKEARKLGNS
+522 LFSFTSQEARKLGNS

-546 HDDLK
+546 YRDLS
-551 EHRVFINKKM
+551 EQRVFINKKM

-566 LMASAVYTDD
+566 LMASAVYTEDK
-576 RMELILM
+576 MELILM
-583 IWGIPWQRMTLAE
+583 IWGIPWQRMTLPE
-596 ANRLTII
+596 ANRLTIV
-603 GALIQN
+603 GSLIQN

-622 HERYLEQTRI
+622 TERYVGQSRVMAT
-632 MSADAFGQLVRAF
+632 DAFAQLVSAF
-645 FGAKV
+645 FGAKT
-650 NGLTECAMLEIVTE
+650 NGLTECALLEIMT
-664 DYRQA
+664 
-669 ADTLG
+669 ADIARASEELG
-674 RNMRQTD
+674 KNMRQTD
-681 FMGILSDGSFCILLS
+681 YMGILEDGRFYILLS

-705 VIERFRNAGYIC
+705 VMNRFRNSGYEC
-717 RLREGSEVLGD
+717 CLREGDQL
-728 GEEDMGVQV
+728 

>member
-1 MNVLLIGG
+1 MA
-9 SSRMIDAVIDKLNK
+9 DAVIDKLNK
-23 GKHRIFLLTG
+23 SKHRVFLLTG
-33 RRDRQFTYK
+33 RRDRKFSYK

-52 EDESV
+52 EDESI

-82 RERQESVHYTAALM
+82 RERQESVRYTASLM
-96 NILSTYAMAGKGRFV
+96 NILSTYSMVGKGRFV

-119 GGSYHNDIS
+119 GGSHYNNIQ
-128 EVEKAVPRGF
+128 EQEAAQPRGF

-156 QGLDTLILR
+156 QGIETLVLR
-165 LDHLYGVPYKGQEE
+165 FDHLYGVPRKGQEE
-179 NNPCFQ
+179 SNLCFQ

-206 LYLSDAVEL
+206 LYLNDAVEL
-215 SYKVMMEEQ
+215 AYKVMMEEQ
-224 PALSCY
+224 PALYCY

-236 EIDEVKLAELVI
+236 EINEVNLAEAVI

-263 ERFRLVL
+263 DRYRLVL
-270 DGRLFREEFDQ
+270 DGKAYQEEYDQ
-281 KIFVQYEE
+281 RIFVHYEE
-289 GVEQVVK
+289 GAEQVAR

-302 ESFISAE
+302 DSFISAE
-309 DVGGSRAGKIW
+309 DTGGSRAARIW
-320 HGIKGVFRR
+320 HGIKVGFKRA
-329 VFPFVENL
+329 FPFVENL
-337 ICFIPFFILNSK
+337 ICFVPFFILNSK
-349 AADSEYFNR
+349 AAGSEYFNR

-385 VAGYFLQQMYGR
+385 VVGYFLQQMYGR

-407 IYVWMAQ
+407 IYIWMAQ

-426 DQLQYVKDENEEEVR
+426 DQLQFIRDENEEEVR

-470 QRDSLGKVYEITSSL
+470 QRDSLGKIYEITSSL
-485 EAYESEEVLFYAAR
+485 EAYASEEVLFYAAK

-504 MDSKD
+504 MDSRD

-522 LFSFTSKEARKLGNS
+522 LFSFTSKEAKKLGNS

-546 HDDLK
+546 YNDLK
-551 EHRVFINKKM
+551 EHRVFINRKM

-566 LMASAVYTDD
+566 LMASAVYTEDQ
-576 RMELILM
+576 MELILM
-583 IWGIPWQRMTLAE
+583 VWGIPWQRMTLSE
-596 ANRLTII
+596 ANRLTIV

-622 HERYLEQTRI
+622 NQRYLEQTRI
-632 MSADAFGQLVRAF
+632 MSPDAFGQLVHAF
-645 FGAKV
+645 FGAKA
-650 NGLTECAMLEIVTE
+650 NGLTECALLEIGAADRV
-664 DYRQA
+664 QA
-669 ADTLG
+669 AEALG
-674 RNMRQTD
+674 KNMRQTD
-681 FMGILSDGSFCILLS
+681 YMGVLDDGGFYILLS

-705 VIERFRNAGYIC
+705 VIERFRSAGYEC
-717 RLREGSEVLGD
+717 ELREGAEK
-728 GEEDMGVQV
+728 

>member
-1 MNVLLIGG
+1 MA
-9 SSRMIDAVIDKLNK
+9 DAVIDKLNK
-23 GKHRIFLLTG
+23 SKHRVFLLTG
-33 RRDRQFTYK
+33 RRDRKFSYK

-52 EDESV
+52 EDESI

-82 RERQESVHYTAALM
+82 RERQESVRYTASLM
-96 NILSTYAMAGKGRFV
+96 NILSTYSMVGKGRFV

-119 GGSYHNDIS
+119 GGSHYNNIQ
-128 EVEKAVPRGF
+128 EQEAAQPRGF

-156 QGLDTLILR
+156 QGIETLVLR
-165 LDHLYGVPYKGQEE
+165 FDHLYGVPRKGQEE
-179 NNPCFQ
+179 SNLCFQ

-206 LYLSDAVEL
+206 LYLNDAVEL
-215 SYKVMMEEQ
+215 AYKVMMEEQ
-224 PALSCY
+224 PALYCY

-236 EIDEVKLAELVI
+236 EINEVNLAEAVI

-263 ERFRLVL
+263 DRYRLVL
-270 DGRLFREEFDQ
+270 DGKAYQEEYDQ
-281 KIFVQYEE
+281 RIFVHYEE
-289 GVEQVVK
+289 GAEQVAR

-302 ESFISAE
+302 DSFISAE
-309 DVGGSRAGKIW
+309 DTGGSRAARIW
-320 HGIKGVFRR
+320 HGIKVGFKR

-337 ICFIPFFILNSK
+337 ICFVPFFILNSK
-349 AADSEYFNR
+349 AAGSEYFNR

-385 VAGYFLQQMYGR
+385 VVGYFLQQMYGR

-407 IYVWMAQ
+407 IYIWMAQ

-426 DQLQYVKDENEEEVR
+426 DQLQFIRDENEEEVR

-470 QRDSLGKVYEITSSL
+470 QRDSLGKIYEITSSL
-485 EAYESEEVLFYAAR
+485 EAYASEEVLFYAAK

-504 MDSKD
+504 MDSRD
-509 VAVYTVANGDYAR
+509 VAVCTVANGDYAR
-522 LFSFTSKEARKLGNS
+522 LFSFTSKEAKKLGNS

-546 HDDLK
+546 YNDLK

-566 LMASAVYTDD
+566 LMASAVYTEDQ
-576 RMELILM
+576 MELILM
-583 IWGIPWQRMTLAE
+583 VWGIPWQRMTLSE
-596 ANRLTII
+596 ANRLTIV

-622 HERYLEQTRI
+622 NQRYLEQTRI
-632 MSADAFGQLVRAF
+632 MSPDAFGQLVHAF
-645 FGAKV
+645 FGAKA
-650 NGLTECAMLEIVTE
+650 NGLTECALLEIGAADRV
-664 DYRQA
+664 QA
-669 ADTLG
+669 AEALG
-674 RNMRQTD
+674 KNMRQTD
-681 FMGILSDGSFCILLS
+681 YMGVLDDGGFYILLS

-705 VIERFRNAGYIC
+705 VIERFRSAGYEC
-717 RLREGSEVLGD
+717 ELREGAEK
-728 GEEDMGVQV
+728 

>member
-1 MNVLLIGG
+1 MA
-9 SSRMIDAVIDKLNK
+9 DAVIDKLNK
-23 GKHRIFLLTG
+23 SKHRVFLLTG
-33 RRDRQFTYK
+33 RRDRKFSYK

-52 EDESV
+52 EDESI

-82 RERQESVHYTAALM
+82 RKRQESVRYTASLM
-96 NILSTYAMAGKGRFV
+96 NILSTYSMVGKGRFV

-119 GGSYHNDIS
+119 GGSHYNNIQ
-128 EVEKAVPRGF
+128 EQEAAQPRGF

-156 QGLDTLILR
+156 QGIETLVLR
-165 LDHLYGVPYKGQEE
+165 FDHLYGVPRKGQEE
-179 NNPCFQ
+179 SNLCFQ

-206 LYLSDAVEL
+206 LYLNDAVEL
-215 SYKVMMEEQ
+215 AYKVMMEEQ
-224 PALSCY
+224 PALYCY

-236 EIDEVKLAELVI
+236 EINDVNLAEAVI

-263 ERFRLVL
+263 DRYRLVL
-270 DGRLFREEFDQ
+270 DGKAYQEEYDQ
-281 KIFVQYEE
+281 RIFVHYEE
-289 GVEQVVK
+289 GAEQVAR

-302 ESFISAE
+302 DSFISAE
-309 DVGGSRAGKIW
+309 DTGGSRAARIW
-320 HGIKGVFRR
+320 HGIKVGFKR

-337 ICFIPFFILNSK
+337 ICFVPFFILNSK
-349 AADSEYFNR
+349 AAGSEYFNR

-385 VAGYFLQQMYGR
+385 VVGYFLQQMYGR

-407 IYVWMAQ
+407 IYIWMAQ

-426 DQLQYVKDENEEEVR
+426 DQLQFIRDENEEEVR

-470 QRDSLGKVYEITSSL
+470 QRDSLGKIYEITSSL
-485 EAYESEEVLFYAAR
+485 EAYASEEVLFYAAK

-504 MDSKD
+504 MDSRD

-522 LFSFTSKEARKLGNS
+522 LFSFTSKEAKKLGNS

-546 HDDLK
+546 YNDLK

-566 LMASAVYTDD
+566 LMASAVYTEDQ
-576 RMELILM
+576 MELILM
-583 IWGIPWQRMTLAE
+583 VWGIPWQRMTLSE
-596 ANRLTII
+596 ANRLTIV

-622 HERYLEQTRI
+622 NQRYLEQTRI
-632 MSADAFGQLVRAF
+632 MSPDAFGQLVHAF
-645 FGAKV
+645 FGAKA
-650 NGLTECAMLEIVTE
+650 NGLTECALLEIGAADRV
-664 DYRQA
+664 QA
-669 ADTLG
+669 AEALG
-674 RNMRQTD
+674 KNMRQTD
-681 FMGILSDGSFCILLS
+681 YMGVLDDGGFYILLS

-705 VIERFRNAGYIC
+705 VIERFRSAGYEC
-717 RLREGSEVLGD
+717 ELREGAEK
-728 GEEDMGVQV
+728 

>member
-1 MNVLLIGG
+1 M
-9 SSRMIDAVIDKLNK
+9 R
-23 GKHRIFLLTG
+23 
-33 RRDRQFTYK
+33 
-42 HVFERYDYPY
+42 
-52 EDESV
+52 
-57 KDIFES
+57 
-63 VKPDMV
+63 
-69 IFMGAYDT
+69 
-77 NFDWH
+77 
-82 RERQESVHYTAALM
+82 YTASLM
-96 NILSTYAMAGKGRFV
+96 NILSTYSMVGKGRFV

-119 GGSYHNDIS
+119 GGSHYNNIQ
-128 EVEKAVPRGF
+128 EQEAAQPRGF

-156 QGLDTLILR
+156 QGIETLVLR
-165 LDHLYGVPYKGQEE
+165 FDHLYGVPRKGQEE
-179 NNPCFQ
+179 SNLCFQ

-206 LYLSDAVEL
+206 LYLNDAVEL
-215 SYKVMMEEQ
+215 AYKVMMEEQ
-224 PALSCY
+224 PALYCY

-236 EIDEVKLAELVI
+236 EINEVNLAEAVI

-263 ERFRLVL
+263 DRYRLVL
-270 DGRLFREEFDQ
+270 DGKAYQEEYDQ
-281 KIFVQYEE
+281 RIFVHYEE
-289 GVEQVVK
+289 GAEQVAR

-302 ESFISAE
+302 DSFISAE
-309 DVGGSRAGKIW
+309 DTGGSRAARIW
-320 HGIKGVFRR
+320 HGIKVGFKR

-337 ICFIPFFILNSK
+337 ICFVPFFILNSK
-349 AADSEYFNR
+349 AAGSEYFNR

-385 VAGYFLQQMYGR
+385 VVGYFLQQMYGR

-407 IYVWMAQ
+407 IYIWMAQ

-426 DQLQYVKDENEEEVR
+426 DQLQFIRDENEEEVR

-470 QRDSLGKVYEITSSL
+470 QRDSLGKIYEITSSL
-485 EAYESEEVLFYAAR
+485 EAYASEEVLFYAAK

-504 MDSKD
+504 MDSRD

-522 LFSFTSKEARKLGNS
+522 LFSFTSKEAKKLGNS

-546 HDDLK
+546 YNDLK

-566 LMASAVYTDD
+566 LMASAVYTEDQ
-576 RMELILM
+576 MELILM
-583 IWGIPWQRMTLAE
+583 VWGIPWQRMTLSE
-596 ANRLTII
+596 ANRLTIV

-622 HERYLEQTRI
+622 NQRYLEQTRI
-632 MSADAFGQLVRAF
+632 MSPDAFGQLVHAF
-645 FGAKV
+645 FGAKA
-650 NGLTECAMLEIVTE
+650 NGLTECALLEIGAADRV
-664 DYRQA
+664 QA
-669 ADTLG
+669 AEALG
-674 RNMRQTD
+674 KNMRQTD
-681 FMGILSDGSFCILLS
+681 YMGVLDDGGFYILLS

-705 VIERFRNAGYIC
+705 VIERFRSAGYEC
-717 RLREGSEVLGD
+717 ELREGAEK
-728 GEEDMGVQV
+728 

>member
-1 MNVLLIGG
+1 MNVLLVGGG
-9 SSRMIDAVIDKLNK
+9 SRMTDAVIDKLNK

-33 RRDRQFTYK
+33 RRDRKFSYK
-42 HVFERYDYPY
+42 HVFERYDYSY
-52 EDESV
+52 EDESI
-57 KDIFES
+57 KDIFDS

-82 RERQESVHYTAALM
+82 RERQESVRYTASLM
-96 NILSTYAMAGKGRFV
+96 NILATYSMVGKGKFI
-111 YFSSHEVY
+111 YFSSHDVY
-119 GGSYHNDIS
+119 GGAYHNDVPES
-128 EVEKAVPRGF
+128 ATASPRGF
-138 KAMAVA
+138 KAMAIA
-144 QGEEICE
+144 QGEEICD

-156 QGLDTLILR
+156 QGIDTLVLR
-165 LDHLYGVPYKGQEE
+165 FDHLYGVPRKGQEE
-179 NNPCFQ
+179 SNPCFK
-185 MCLEALKTGKVS
+185 MCLEALKTGRVS

-215 SYKVMMEEQ
+215 AYKVMMEGQ

-236 EIDEVKLAELVI
+236 EINEIKLAELVI
-248 KAMGGGIRLVNNSVG
+248 KAMGGGVRLVNNSVG
-263 ERFRLVL
+263 EKFRLVL
-270 DGRLFREEFDQ
+270 DGRAYQEEYEQ
-281 KIFVQYEE
+281 SIFVNYEK
-289 GVEQVVK
+289 GVEQVAK
-296 YMKRHA
+296 YMKRNA
-302 ESFISAE
+302 DSFISAE
-309 DVGGSRAGKIW
+309 DVGGSRAGRIW
-320 HGIKGVFRR
+320 HGVKVTFKR

-349 AADSEYFNR
+349 AAGSEYFNK

-407 IYVWMAQ
+407 IYIWMVQ

-426 DQLQYVKDENEEEVR
+426 DQLQFVKDENEEEVR
-441 YLSRKVDDIAD
+441 YLSKKVDDIAD
-452 INDSNVRMKQSFE
+452 INDSNVRMKQNFE
-465 TQLVN
+465 TQLIN

-485 EAYESEEVLFYAAR
+485 EAYAPEEVLFYAAR

-509 VAVYTVANGDYAR
+509 VAVYTVANADYAR
-522 LFSFTSKEARKLGNS
+522 LFSFTSGEARKLGNS
-537 IKYTDMEDL
+537 IKYTAMEDL
-546 HDDLK
+546 YTDLK
-551 EHRVFINKKM
+551 ERRVFINKKM

-566 LMASAVYTDD
+566 LLASAVYTED

-583 IWGIPWQRMTLAE
+583 IWGIPWQRMTLSE
-596 ANRLTII
+596 ANRLTIV
-603 GALIQN
+603 GSLIQN

-622 HERYLEQTRI
+622 GQRYLEHTNI
-632 MSADAFGQLVRAF
+632 MSPDAFGQLVRAF
-645 FGAKV
+645 FGAKA
-650 NGLTECAMLEIVTE
+650 NGLTECALLEIVAE
-664 DYRQA
+664 DRRQA
-669 ADTLG
+669 AEVLG
-674 RNMRQTD
+674 KNMRQTD
-681 FMGILSDGSFCILLS
+681 YMGVLEDGRFYILLS

-705 VIERFRNAGYIC
+705 VIGRFQSAGYGC
-717 RLREGSEVLGD
+717 LLREEAGI
-728 GEEDMGVQV
+728 

>member
-1 MNVLLIGG
+1 MT
-9 SSRMIDAVIDKLNK
+9 DAVIDKLNK
-23 GKHRIFLLTG
+23 GKHRVFLLTG
-33 RRDRQFTYK
+33 RRDRQMSYK
-42 HVFERYDYPY
+42 HVFERYDYSY

-69 IFMGAYDT
+69 LFMGACDT

-82 RERQESVHYTAALM
+82 RERQESVRYTASLM
-96 NILSTYAMAGKGRFV
+96 NFLSTFSMAGKGRFV
-111 YFSSHEVY
+111 YLSSHEVY
-119 GGSYHNDIS
+119 GGAYHNDIS
-128 EVEKAVPRGF
+128 SSEAVSPRGF
-138 KAMAVA
+138 KAMAIA

-165 LDHLYGVPYKGQEE
+165 FDHLYGIPRRGQEE
-179 NNPCFQ
+179 SNACYQ
-185 MCLEALKTGKVS
+185 MCLEALKTGRVS

-206 LYLSDAVEL
+206 LYLNDAVEL
-215 SYKVMMEEQ
+215 AYKVIMQEQ
-224 PALSCY
+224 PALPIY
-230 HISSME
+230 QISSME
-236 EIDEVKLAELVI
+236 EINEIRLAEIVI

-263 ERFRLVL
+263 EKYRLVL
-270 DGRLFREEFDQ
+270 DGRPYQEEFEQ
-281 KIFVQYEE
+281 RIFVQYEE
-289 GVEQVVK
+289 GVEQVAK

-302 ESFISAE
+302 DAFISAE
-309 DVGGSRAGKIW
+309 DAGGGRAGRIW
-320 HGIKGVFRR
+320 HGIKTAFRR
-329 VFPFVENL
+329 IFPFVENV
-337 ICFIPFFILNSK
+337 ICFVPFFILNSK
-349 AADSEYFNR
+349 ASDSEYFNR

-363 LYVLLFAIVYGQ
+363 LYVLLFAIIYGQ

-385 VAGYFLQQMYGR
+385 VTGYFLQQMYGR

-407 IYVWMAQ
+407 IYIWMAQ

-426 DQLQYVKDENEEEVR
+426 DQLQFVKDENEEEVR

-470 QRDSLGKVYEITSSL
+470 QRDSLGKIYEITSSL
-485 EAYESEEVLFYAAR
+485 EAYAPEEVLFYAAK

-522 LFSFTSKEARKLGNS
+522 LFSFTSLEARKLGNS

-546 HDDLK
+546 YRDLS

-566 LMASAVYTDD
+566 LMASAVYTENK
-576 RMELILM
+576 MELILM
-583 IWGIPWQRMTLAE
+583 IWGIPWQRMTLPE
-596 ANRLTII
+596 ANRLTIV
-603 GALIQN
+603 GSLIQN

-622 HERYLEQTRI
+622 NERYLGQSRV
-632 MSADAFGQLVRAF
+632 MSADAFDQLVKAF
-645 FGAKV
+645 FGAKT
-650 NGLTECAMLEIVTE
+650 NGLTECALLEITTA
-664 DYRQA
+664 DIGRA
-669 ADTLG
+669 AEALG

-681 FMGILSDGSFCILLS
+681 YMGVLDDGKFYILLS

-705 VIERFRNAGYIC
+705 VIERFRNSGYEC
-717 RLREGSEVLGD
+717 CLREGAAI
-728 GEEDMGVQV
+728 

>member
-9 SSRMIDAVIDKLNK
+9 GSRMTDAVIDKLNK

-33 RRDRQFTYK
+33 RRDKQTTYK
-42 HVFERYDYPY
+42 HVFQRYNYSY

-69 IFMGAYDT
+69 LFMGAYDT

-82 RERQESVHYTAALM
+82 RERQESVRYTAALM
-96 NILSTYAMAGKGRFV
+96 NLLSTYSMAGKGRFV
-111 YFSSHEVY
+111 YLSSHEVY
-119 GGSYHNDIS
+119 GGSYHNDVS
-128 EVEKAVPRGF
+128 SLETTSPRGF
-138 KAMAVA
+138 KAMAIA

-165 LDHLYGVPYKGQEE
+165 FDHLYGVPRRGQEE
-179 NNPCFQ
+179 SNPCFQ

-206 LYLSDAVEL
+206 IYLNDAVEL
-215 SYKVMMEEQ
+215 AYKAMMEER

-236 EIDEVKLAELVI
+236 EISEVQLAEAVI
-248 KAMGGGIRLVNNSVG
+248 KAMGGGIRLANHSVG
-263 ERFRLVL
+263 ERYRILL
-270 DGRLFREEFDQ
+270 DGRPFQEEYDQ
-281 KIFVQYEE
+281 RIFVHYEE
-289 GVEQVVK
+289 GAEQVAK

-302 ESFISAE
+302 DSFISAE
-309 DVGGSRAGKIW
+309 DTGGSRAGRIW
-320 HGIKGVFRR
+320 HGVKVTFKRL
-329 VFPFVENL
+329 FPFVENL

-349 AADSEYFNR
+349 AAGSEYFNR

-407 IYVWMAQ
+407 IYIWMAQ
-414 LFIIGMVVGYMR
+414 LFIVGMVVGYMR
-426 DQLQYVKDENEEEVR
+426 DQLQFIRDENEEEVR

-470 QRDSLGKVYEITSSL
+470 QRDSLGKIYEITSSL
-485 EAYESEEVLFYAAR
+485 EAYASEEVLFYAAR
-499 VLGEL
+499 VLGQL
-504 MDSKD
+504 MDSRD

-522 LFSFTSKEARKLGNS
+522 LFSFTSAEAKKMGNS

-546 HDDLK
+546 YNDLK
-551 EHRVFINKKM
+551 EHRVFINKKL

-566 LMASAVYTDD
+566 LMASAVYTEE

-583 IWGIPWQRMTLAE
+583 IWGIPWNRMTLPE
-596 ANRLTII
+596 ANRLTIV

-609 AVVHANRYLDALT
+609 AVIHANRYMNALT
-622 HERYLEQTRI
+622 NERYLDQTRI
-632 MSADAFGQLVRAF
+632 MSPDAFGQLVRAF
-645 FGAKV
+645 FGAKTS
-650 NGLTECAMLEIVTE
+650 GLTECALLEIMAE
-664 DYRQA
+664 DRRTA
-669 ADTLG
+669 AETLG

-681 FMGILSDGSFCILLS
+681 YMGMLDDGKFYILLS

-705 VIERFRNAGYIC
+705 VIERFRNAGYGC
-717 RLREGSEVLGD
+717 CLREEAGI
-728 GEEDMGVQV
+728 

>member
-9 SSRMIDAVIDKLNK
+9 GSRMADAVIDKLNK
-23 GKHRIFLLTG
+23 SKHRVFLLTG
-33 RRDRQFTYK
+33 RRDRKFSYK

-52 EDESV
+52 EDESI

-82 RERQESVHYTAALM
+82 RERQESVRYTASLM
-96 NILSTYAMAGKGRFV
+96 NILSTYSMVGKGRFV

-119 GGSYHNDIS
+119 GGSHYNNIQ
-128 EVEKAVPRGF
+128 EQEAAQPRGF

-156 QGLDTLILR
+156 QGIETLVLR
-165 LDHLYGVPYKGQEE
+165 FDHLYGVPRKGQEE
-179 NNPCFQ
+179 SNLCFQ

-206 LYLSDAVEL
+206 LYLNDAVEL
-215 SYKVMMEEQ
+215 AYKVMMEEQ
-224 PALSCY
+224 PALYCY

-236 EIDEVKLAELVI
+236 EINEVNLAEAVI

-263 ERFRLVL
+263 DRYRLVL
-270 DGRLFREEFDQ
+270 DGKAYQEEYDQ
-281 KIFVQYEE
+281 RIFVHYEE
-289 GVEQVVK
+289 GAEQVAR

-302 ESFISAE
+302 DSFISAE
-309 DVGGSRAGKIW
+309 DTGGSRAARIW
-320 HGIKGVFRR
+320 HGIKVGFKR

-337 ICFIPFFILNSK
+337 ICFVPFFILNSK
-349 AADSEYFNR
+349 AAGSEYFNR

-385 VAGYFLQQMYGR
+385 VVGYFLQQMYGR

-407 IYVWMAQ
+407 IYIWMAQ

-426 DQLQYVKDENEEEVR
+426 DQLQFIRDENEEEVR

-470 QRDSLGKVYEITSSL
+470 QRDSLGKIYEITSSL
-485 EAYESEEVLFYAAR
+485 EAYASEEVLFYAAK

-504 MDSKD
+504 MDSRD

-522 LFSFTSKEARKLGNS
+522 LFSFTSKEAKKLGNS

-546 HDDLK
+546 YNDLK

-566 LMASAVYTDD
+566 LMASAVYTEDQ
-576 RMELILM
+576 MELILM
-583 IWGIPWQRMTLAE
+583 VWGIPWQRMTLSE
-596 ANRLTII
+596 ANRLTIV

-622 HERYLEQTRI
+622 NQRYIEQTRI
-632 MSADAFGQLVRAF
+632 MSPDAFGQLVHAF
-645 FGAKV
+645 FGAKA
-650 NGLTECAMLEIVTE
+650 NGLTECALLEIGAADRV
-664 DYRQA
+664 QA
-669 ADTLG
+669 AEALG
-674 RNMRQTD
+674 KNMRQTD
-681 FMGILSDGSFCILLS
+681 YMGVLDDGGFYILLS

-705 VIERFRNAGYIC
+705 VIERFRSAGYEC
-717 RLREGSEVLGD
+717 ELREGAEK
-728 GEEDMGVQV
+728 

>member
-33 RRDRQFTYK
+33 RRDRQFSYK

-69 IFMGAYDT
+69 VFMGAYDT

-82 RERQESVHYTAALM
+82 RERQESVRYTASLM
-96 NILSTYAMAGKGRFV
+96 NILSTYSMACKGRFV
-111 YFSSHEVY
+111 YLSSHEVF
-119 GGSYHNDIS
+119 GGSYHNDITES
-128 EVEKAVPRGF
+128 ETTTPRGF
-138 KAMAVA
+138 KALAIS

-156 QGLDTLILR
+156 QGVDTMILR
-165 LDHLYGVPYKGQEE
+165 FDHLYGVPRRGQEDS
-179 NNPCFQ
+179 NPCFQ

-206 LYLSDAVEL
+206 LYLNDAVEL
-215 SYKVMMEEQ
+215 AYKAMMEEQ

-230 HISSME
+230 HITSGE
-236 EIDEVKLAELVI
+236 ELDEVKLAGMVI

-263 ERFRLVL
+263 DKYRLLL
-270 DGRLFREEFDQ
+270 DGRSFQEEYDQ

-302 ESFISAE
+302 DAFISAE
-309 DVGGSRAGKIW
+309 DLGGSTIGRIW
-320 HGIKGVFRR
+320 HGIKVAFKRI
-329 VFPFVENL
+329 FPFVENL
-337 ICFIPFFILNSK
+337 ICFVPFFILNSK

-407 IYVWMAQ
+407 IYIWMAQ

-426 DQLQYVKDENEEEVR
+426 DQLQFVKDENEEEVR

-452 INDSNVRMKQSFE
+452 M
-465 TQLVN
+465 
-470 QRDSLGKVYEITSSL
+470 
-485 EAYESEEVLFYAAR
+485 
-499 VLGEL
+499 LGEL
-504 MDSKD
+504 MDSKA

-522 LFSFTSKEARKLGNS
+522 LFSFTSEEARRLGNS
-537 IKYTDMEDL
+537 IKYTGMEDL
-546 HDDLK
+546 YRDLK

-566 LMASAVYTDD
+566 LMASAVYTAD

-622 HERYLEQTRI
+622 HERYLEQTNI
-632 MSADAFGQLVRAF
+632 MSPDAFGQLVHAF
-645 FGAKV
+645 FGAKT
-650 NGLTECAMLEIVTE
+650 NGLTECALLEIVTE

-669 ADTLG
+669 AETLG

-681 FMGILSDGSFCILLS
+681 YMGVFRDGRFCILLS
-696 NTDEKNAEG
+696 NTDEKNAQG
-705 VIERFRNAGYIC
+705 VIERFRSAGYIC
-717 RLREGSEVLGD
+717 RLREGAEI
-728 GEEDMGVQV
+728 

>member
-1 MNVLLIGG
+1 MA
-9 SSRMIDAVIDKLNK
+9 DAVIDKLNK
-23 GKHRIFLLTG
+23 SKHRVFLLTG
-33 RRDRQFTYK
+33 RRDRKFSYK

-52 EDESV
+52 EDESI

-82 RERQESVHYTAALM
+82 RERQESVRYTASLM
-96 NILSTYAMAGKGRFV
+96 NILSTYSMVGKGRFV

-119 GGSYHNDIS
+119 GGSHDNNIQ
-128 EVEKAVPRGF
+128 EQEAAQPRGF

-156 QGLDTLILR
+156 QGIETLVLR
-165 LDHLYGVPYKGQEE
+165 FDHLYGVPRKGQEE
-179 NNPCFQ
+179 SNLCFQ

-206 LYLSDAVEL
+206 LYLNDAVEL
-215 SYKVMMEEQ
+215 AYKVMMEEQ
-224 PALSCY
+224 PALYCY

-236 EIDEVKLAELVI
+236 EINEVNLAEAVI

-263 ERFRLVL
+263 DRYRLVL
-270 DGRLFREEFDQ
+270 DGKAYQEEYDQ
-281 KIFVQYEE
+281 RIFVHYEE
-289 GVEQVVK
+289 GAEQVAR

-302 ESFISAE
+302 DSFISAE
-309 DVGGSRAGKIW
+309 DTGGSRAARIW
-320 HGIKGVFRR
+320 HGIKVGFKR

-337 ICFIPFFILNSK
+337 ICFVPFFILNSK
-349 AADSEYFNR
+349 AAGSEYFNR

-385 VAGYFLQQMYGR
+385 VVGYFLQQMYGR

-407 IYVWMAQ
+407 IYIWMAQ

-426 DQLQYVKDENEEEVR
+426 DQLQFIRDENEEEVR

-470 QRDSLGKVYEITSSL
+470 QRDSLGKIYEITSSL
-485 EAYESEEVLFYAAR
+485 EAYASEEVLFYAAK

-504 MDSKD
+504 MDSRD

-522 LFSFTSKEARKLGNS
+522 LFSFTSKEAKKLGNS

-546 HDDLK
+546 YNDLK

-566 LMASAVYTDD
+566 LMASAVYTEDQ
-576 RMELILM
+576 MELILM
-583 IWGIPWQRMTLAE
+583 VWGIPWQRMTLSE
-596 ANRLTII
+596 ANRLTIV

-622 HERYLEQTRI
+622 NQRYIEQTRI
-632 MSADAFGQLVRAF
+632 MSPDAFGQLVHAF
-645 FGAKV
+645 FGAKA
-650 NGLTECAMLEIVTE
+650 NGLTECALLEIGAADRV
-664 DYRQA
+664 QA
-669 ADTLG
+669 AEALG
-674 RNMRQTD
+674 KNMRQTD
-681 FMGILSDGSFCILLS
+681 YMGVLDDGGFYILLS

-705 VIERFRNAGYIC
+705 VIERFRSAGYEC
-717 RLREGSEVLGD
+717 ELREGAEK
-728 GEEDMGVQV
+728 